1 MIENLK
7 KEIVDLELISKDID
21 VESLLKMGDWKELFL
36 GLFDVSRDLIF
47 ILDEEGRIIAINQYG
62 AIKLDYT
69 SKDLIGKHFTE
80 LIDPNY
86 FALVNSSITLAIK
99 TSHAFFEA
107 SLINKFE
114 KTNKFQISI
123 KAITVNDKILGLLGV
138 GKNVTKIR
146 KLEDELNEL
155 KPKLIE
161 SERLIN
167 LERSRTANH
176 KMMLEELNRMKSEF
190 VSNISHELRT
200 PLASIV
206 GFSETI
212 ASDPNMPVEMRTE
225 FNNIILNEG
234 KRLAKLINDVLDISR
249 METGKTTLN
258 RSKINICKILFDTIE
273 KNKQD
278 AEHKNISIGIDI
290 PSEEIIIEADEER
303 LSQAIDAIMN
313 NAVKFTGEGGR
324 IKVLLNNL
332 FREVEIVISDT
343 GIGIS
348 QKDLPYLFQKFYRV
362 NRLDYD
368 VSSPGMGLV
377 FVKQIVD
384 LHKGLID
391 IQSEPNKGTSIIIKL
406 LKNYR
411 E

>member
-1 MIENLK
+1 MIESLK

-21 VESLLKMGDWKELFL
+21 VESLLKIGDWKELFL

-273 KNKQD
+273 KNRQD
-278 AEHKNISIGIDI
+278 AEHKNINIGIDI

>member
-1 MIENLK
+1 MIESLK

-21 VESLLKMGDWKELFL
+21 VESLLKIGDWKELFL